1 MNDALNACRRLVVL
15 SGAGISAESGVP
27 TFRASDG
34 LWENHRVED
43 VATPEAFERDPE
55 TVLRFYDMR
64 RRHLLSGS
72 VQANPGH
79 RALAQIAQ
87 QWSGDLCVVTQN
99 IDDLHERGGF
109 TAPVHMHGE
118 LLKQRCA
125 SCDAVTVCETDQWPA
140 QPCLHCGELA
150 LRPHVV
156 WFGEMPLEMDAIE
169 QVLSDCDVFVAVGT
183 SGQVYPAANFVSIA
197 KAAGAYC
204 IEINTEDTSVSP
216 QFDECWQ
223 GSASTQ
229 LETLSQCLLTPKA
242 VND

>member
-1 MNDALNACRRLVVL
+1 MSEALNTCRRLVGL

-72 VQANPGH
+72 VQANAGH
-79 RALAQIAQ
+79 RALAQIERDWA
-87 QWSGDLCVVTQN
+87 GDLCVVTQN
-99 IDDLHERGGF
+99 IDDLHERGGSSSSI
-109 TAPVHMHGE
+109 HMHGE

-125 SCDAVTVCETDQWPA
+125 SCGDVSVCESDQWPP
-140 QPCLHCGELA
+140 QPCGRCGDVA

-156 WFGEMPLEMDAIE
+156 WFGEMPLQMDVIE
-169 QVLSDCDVFVAVGT
+169 QALDQCDVFVAVGT

-197 KAAGAYC
+197 RAAGAYC
-204 IEINTEDTSVSP
+204 IEINTEDTAVSP

-229 LETLSQCLLTPKA
+229 LQRLSECLLA
-242 VND
+242 G

>member
-1 MNDALNACRRLVVL
+1 MSDALKTCRKLVVL

-72 VQANPGH
+72 VQPNAGH
-79 RALAQIAQ
+79 QALAHIEQ

-99 IDDLHERGGF
+99 IDDLHERGG
-109 TAPVHMHGE
+109 TAAPIHMHGE
-118 LLKQRCA
+118 LLKQQCA
-125 SCDAVTVCETDQWPA
+125 ACGVVSVCEADQWPPR
-140 QPCLHCGELA
+140 PCGHCGELA

-156 WFGEMPLEMDAIE
+156 WFGEMPLELDTIE
-169 QVLSDCDVFVAVGT
+169 RALSDCDVFVAVGT

-204 IEINTEDTSVSP
+204 IEINTEDTAVSP
-216 QFDECWQ
+216 RFDECWQ

-229 LETLSQCLLTPKA
+229 LEHLSQRLLTA
-242 VND
+242 

>member
-1 MNDALNACRRLVVL
+1 MSEALKTCKRLVVL

-72 VQANPGH
+72 VQPNGGH
-79 RALAQIAQ
+79 RALAHIEQH
-87 QWSGDLCVVTQN
+87 WPGDLCLVTQN
-99 IDDLHERGGF
+99 IDDLHERGGS
-109 TAPVHMHGE
+109 TSPIHMHGE
-118 LLKQRCA
+118 LRKQQCA
-125 SCDAVTVCETDQWPA
+125 NCGAVSDCESDQWPP
-140 QPCLHCGELA
+140 QPCPQCGEAA

-156 WFGEMPLEMDAIE
+156 WFGEMPLHMDAIE
-169 QVLSDCDVFVAVGT
+169 QALDACDVFVAVGT
-183 SGQVYPAANFVSIA
+183 SGQVYPAANFVAVA
-197 KAAGAYC
+197 KTAGAYC
-204 IEINTEDTSVSP
+204 IEINTEDTAVSP

-223 GSASTQ
+223 GPASTQ
-229 LETLSQCLLTPKA
+229 CERLSECLLA
-242 VND
+242 R